1 MSNPSSPIQCILPSN
16 QITLAS
22 SKVIPTITS
31 NLLNPSIM
39 SKVTSPIAQVVAP
52 IAQVAIALIYVVDEQ
67 GNLYS
72 AKLKEFAEVSKDI
85 KLLKHLTSLKHNPTN
100 VHGSGIARRSD
111 EARRPLYLLTK
122 GKFFKQDMI
131 ATPTKV
137 TKTNAAGKQVK
148 VAQTGPR
155 TLYVA
160 AEAGDTR
167 PYSLNP
173 EQFEALSKDLAGLKY
188 LPKLKHLPTC
198 VEISLTRGL
207 ISTDEN
213 RPMYRITKGKLV
225 QHFATEQAE
234 QAASK
239 AVAKVAE
246 TTKEKA
252 PSKKEM
258 KAKSEAAKAAKE
270 STPIV
275 DQAIAET
282 TEAPEAE
289 VQA

>member
-1 MSNPSSPIQCILPSN
+1 
-16 QITLAS
+16 
-22 SKVIPTITS
+22 
-31 NLLNPSIM
+31 M

-52 IAQVAIALIYVVDEQ
+52 VAAVVVNLIYIVDEQ

-72 AKLKEFAEVSKDI
+72 AKLSQFAEVSKDA
-85 KLLKHLTSLKHNPTN
+85 KLLSQLTALKHNPTN
-100 VHGSGIARRSD
+100 VYGSGIGRRSD
-111 EARRPLYLLTK
+111 EARRPLYLLSK
-122 GKFFKQDMI
+122 GKFFKQEMI

-198 VEISLTRGL
+198 VEVSLTRGL

-213 RPMYRITKGKLV
+213 RPMYHVIKGKLV
-225 QHFATEQAE
+225 LHLATEQAE
-234 QAASK
+234 QAANK
-239 AVAKVAE
+239 PVAQ
-246 TTKEKA
+246 TSKEKA

-258 KAKSEAAKAAKE
+258 AAKREEVKAAKE
-270 STPIV
+270 SASAV
-275 DQAIAET
+275 DQPVAET
-282 TEAPEAE
+282 QEAQIGA
-289 VQA
+289 